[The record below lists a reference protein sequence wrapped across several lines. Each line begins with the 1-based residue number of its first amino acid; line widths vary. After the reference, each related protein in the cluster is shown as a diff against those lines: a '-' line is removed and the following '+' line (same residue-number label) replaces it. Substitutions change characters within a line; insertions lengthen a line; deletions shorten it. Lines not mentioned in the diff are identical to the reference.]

1 MTDIHTIL
9 QENLKTL
16 TRPANLL
23 QVTFIAVIL
32 IALYLISTVNY
43 LLFHGIVEVAGIAVA
58 FSIFIIIWNT
68 RKVITDGFFLIIGIS
83 FLFFGS
89 IDLVHML
96 AYKGMGIFPG
106 NSSDLP
112 TQLWIAARYFQS
124 ITFLIATLFIGRTIT
139 KDRKYD
145 VAIIIGACTAACALL
160 FASIFVWQN
169 FPHCFIEGSGL
180 TPFKIVSEYV
190 ISLILIATIVILY
203 LKREHFDPTVW
214 KFLIAAQLFLILGE
228 LAFTSYISVFGVMN
242 MLGHLF
248 RLISIYL
255 FYRAFVVISLTRP
268 YDLLLRE
275 LKINENTLRE
285 SENKLDAIIRGSPI
299 PQFVIDS
306 NHRVTHWNEALEK
319 YSGIKAEDIIGTNQH
334 WRAFYPHERPCMTDL
349 LIDGAIEK
357 IPELYEEKFA
367 KSTLIEGAYEG
378 TDFFPQMGQS
388 GVWLYY
394 TAALIRGIDGRII
407 GAMET
412 LEDITG
418 RKNAEMTVQKLLQ
431 FQNSALMNANVLL
444 FVIDPNGIV
453 KIWNKAA
460 ESITGYTAGE
470 VVGSNTIWRRLYP
483 EKEYRR
489 LITSKILPIIK
500 NNNFLEN
507 LETTV
512 RCRNGDQ
519 KVVSW
524 NTKAMTDEIG
534 SLSGYIAIGLDIT
547 AHKRAEEALKE
558 SERRYR
564 ITLDAVNDGIW
575 DWNIPTGNAFF
586 SDHYYSLLGYSPKEF
601 PATYAS
607 WRKYVHPEDLP
618 SVEQL
623 LQDHIRDGTGFAI
636 DLRMK
641 TKNGGWKWVSTRGT
655 VIETTPS
662 GEPLMMVG
670 TLSDITERKQV
681 EEEVRKARD
690 FYLKILDDFPNPIW
704 RADIHAKC
712 DYFNKDWLSF
722 TGRTLEQEIGD
733 GWVEGVHKDD
743 LDRCLKIFLDNFNAR
758 TPFEME
764 YRLRFHDGTYHW
776 LNDSGKPFYN
786 STGEFS
792 GYIGSCYDIQGRRQ
806 AEEALKQVN
815 IKLNLLSSITRH
827 DINNQLLS
835 LMAYLELSKESLGDV
850 AKTSEYIIKE
860 ERAANAIERQIIF
873 TKEYQDLGVKAPVW
887 QNVEASVKKVL
898 TVLPMRDVRVF
909 AEVNNLEVYADPLLE
924 KVFYNL
930 IDNAL
935 RYGGQKMTAI
945 SISSQESETGLIIF
959 VQDDGGGIPA
969 DDKKRLFERGFGHH
983 TGLGLFLSREILSIT
998 GITIAETGEPGK
1010 GARFEILVPTGGY
1023 RI

>member
-1 MTDIHTIL
+1 MTDHIFTV
-9 QENLKTL
+9 QENSTTL

-23 QVTFIAVIL
+23 QVIFIAVVL
-32 IALYLISTVNY
+32 ITLFLISTVNY

-68 RKVITDGFFLIIGIS
+68 RRVITDGFFLIIGIS
-83 FLFFGS
+83 FLFIGS

-145 VAIIIGACTAACALL
+145 AGIIIGSCTAVCALL
-160 FASIFVWQN
+160 FTSIFVWQN

-180 TPFKIVSEYV
+180 TPFKIVSEYI

-214 KFLIAAQLFLILGE
+214 KFLIAAQVFLILGE
-228 LAFTSYISVFGVMN
+228 LAFTSYISVFGFMN

-275 LKINENTLRE
+275 LKVNEKTLRE
-285 SENKLDAIIRGSPI
+285 SEKRYRTLFENMLEGFAYCKMIYDDEGRPVDWIYLDVNAAFEQLTGLKNIVGKRVLEAIPDVRELTPELFNTYG
-299 PQFVIDS
+299 
-306 NHRVTHWNEALEK
+306 RVTSTGTPETFEIDFKPLNIWLKVSVFSPEKDYFVAVFWDITQRKTTELSLREKTEELDRFFSVAL
-319 YSGIKAEDIIGTNQH
+319 
-334 WRAFYPHERPCMTDL
+334 DL
-349 LIDGAIEK
+349 LCIADTDG
-357 IPELYEEKFA
+357 YFH
-367 KSTLIEGAYEG
+367 
-378 TDFFPQMGQS
+378 
-388 GVWLYY
+388 
-394 TAALIRGIDGRII
+394 
-407 GAMET
+407 
-412 LEDITG
+412 
-418 RKNAEMTVQKLLQ
+418 KL
-431 FQNSALMNANVLL
+431 NPA
-444 FVIDPNGIV
+444 
-453 KIWNKAA
+453 W
-460 ESITGYTAGE
+460 
-470 VVGSNTIWRRLYP
+470 
-483 EKEYRR
+483 
-489 LITSKILPIIK
+489 
-500 NNNFLEN
+500 
-507 LETTV
+507 ETT
-512 RCRNGDQ
+512 
-519 KVVSW
+519 
-524 NTKAMTDEIG
+524 
-534 SLSGYIAIGLDIT
+534 
-547 AHKRAEEALKE
+547 
-558 SERRYR
+558 
-564 ITLDAVNDGIW
+564 
-575 DWNIPTGNAFF
+575 
-586 SDHYYSLLGYSPKEF
+586 LGYSKEELMAHKF
-601 PATYAS
+601 LDL
-607 WRKYVHPEDLP
+607 VHPEDLK
-618 SVEQL
+618 STLEAIGTLKDQSKL
-623 LQDHIRDGTGFAI
+623 LDFVNRYRCSDGTY
-636 DLRMK
+636 R
-641 TKNGGWKWVSTRGT
+641 W
-655 VIETTPS
+655 IEWRSYPY
-662 GEPLMMVG
+662 GNLIYAAAR
-670 TLSDITERKQV
+670 DITLRKQT
-681 EEEVRKARD
+681 EDEMRKARD

-712 DYFNKDWLSF
+712 DYFNKDWLEF
-722 TGRTLEQEIGD
+722 TGRTLDQELGD

-786 STGEFS
+786 STGEFA
-792 GYIGSCYDIQGRRQ
+792 GYIGSCYDIQGRKQ

-860 ERAANAIERQIIF
+860 ERAANAIERQIVF
-873 TKEYQDLGVKAPVW
+873 TKEYQDLGVKVPVW
-887 QNVEASVKKVL
+887 QNVEANIKKVL
-898 TVLPMRDVRVF
+898 TVLPMRDVRVIT
-909 AEVNNLEVYADPLLE
+909 EVKDLEVYADPLLE
-924 KVFYNL
+924 KVYYNL

-935 RYGGQKMTAI
+935 RYGGQKMASI
-945 SISSQESETGLIIF
+945 RISSHESETGLIIF
-959 VQDDGGGIPA
+959 VQDDGEGIPA

-998 GITIAETGEPGK
+998 GITITETGEPGK
-1010 GARFEILVPTGGY
+1010 GARFEIVVPKGGY
-1023 RI
+1023 RF

>member
-16 TRPANLL
+16 TRPANLT
-23 QVTFIAVIL
+23 QVIFVAVIL

-180 TPFKIVSEYV
+180 TSFKIVSEYV

-228 LAFTSYISVFGVMN
+228 LAFTSYISVFGFMN
-242 MLGHLF
+242 MLGHLL

-268 YDLLLRE
+268 YDLILRE
-275 LKINENTLRE
+275 LKVNENTLRE

-319 YSGIKAEDIIGTNQH
+319 YSGIKAEDIIGTKQH
-334 WRAFYPHERPCMTDL
+334 WRAFYPNERPCMTDL

-357 IPELYEEKFA
+357 IPELYEGKFA

-412 LEDITG
+412 LVDITQ
-418 RKNAEMTVQKLLQ
+418 RKTIELSLREKTEELDRFFSVALDLLCIADTDGYFHKL
-431 FQNSALMNANVLL
+431 NPA
-444 FVIDPNGIV
+444 
-453 KIWNKAA
+453 W
-460 ESITGYTAGE
+460 
-470 VVGSNTIWRRLYP
+470 
-483 EKEYRR
+483 
-489 LITSKILPIIK
+489 
-500 NNNFLEN
+500 
-507 LETTV
+507 ETT
-512 RCRNGDQ
+512 
-519 KVVSW
+519 
-524 NTKAMTDEIG
+524 
-534 SLSGYIAIGLDIT
+534 
-547 AHKRAEEALKE
+547 
-558 SERRYR
+558 
-564 ITLDAVNDGIW
+564 
-575 DWNIPTGNAFF
+575 
-586 SDHYYSLLGYSPKEF
+586 LGYSKEELMAHRF
-601 PATYAS
+601 LDL
-607 WRKYVHPEDLP
+607 VHPEDLE
-618 SVEQL
+618 STLGAIGALKDQSEVL
-623 LQDHIRDGTGFAI
+623 GFVNRYRCSDGTY
-636 DLRMK
+636 R
-641 TKNGGWKWVSTRGT
+641 W
-655 VIETTPS
+655 IEWRSYPY
-662 GEPLMMVG
+662 GNLIYAAAR
-670 TLSDITERKQV
+670 DITLRKQA
-681 EEEVRKARD
+681 EDEMKRARD

-712 DYFNKDWLSF
+712 DYFNKDWLEF
-722 TGRTLEQEIGD
+722 TGRTLEQELGD
-733 GWVEGVHKDD
+733 GWAEGVHKDD
-743 LDRCLKIFLDNFNAR
+743 LDRCLKIFRDNFNAR

-945 SISSQESETGLIIF
+945 RISSQESETGLIIF
-959 VQDDGGGIPA
+959 VQDDGEGIPA

-1010 GARFEILVPTGGY
+1010 GARFKILVPKGGY